1 MKNFLIYD
9 NNSEQVVARIQAESA
24 QAICNPY
31 SSIQYQR
38 IEVPVEIALD
48 VAGLDEN
55 LAVIEDAGLVA
66 SKLQAER
73 EAKLSLMRS
82 MRDEKLKEVDIMI
95 NELALAERSDSAA
108 IAAYRTALK
117 EITDDYKDGNGDA
130 DSTCDALEADLSDLT
145 WPTAP

>member
-9 NNSEQVVARIQAESA
+9 NNLEQIVARIQAESA
-24 QAICNPY
+24 QMICNPY
-31 SSIQYQR
+31 SSLQYRR
-38 IEVPVEIALD
+38 IEVPAEIALD

-82 MRDEKLKEVDIMI
+82 KRDEKLKEVDIMI

-117 EITDDYKDGNGDA
+117 AITDDYKDGNGDA